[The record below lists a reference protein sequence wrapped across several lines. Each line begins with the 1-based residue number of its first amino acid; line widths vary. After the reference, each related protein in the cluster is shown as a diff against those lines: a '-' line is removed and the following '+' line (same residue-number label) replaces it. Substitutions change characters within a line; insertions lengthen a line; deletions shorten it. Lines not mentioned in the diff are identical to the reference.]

1 MATNSTN
8 TSRISASLAQL
19 IKDAERSAQV
29 IKLAIAD
36 NLVTE
41 KQGQEQLLAQQRTF
55 QEQRLVLAQRQAEQ
69 LRAILA
75 TAGFSNLQE

>member
-55 QEQRLVLAQRQAEQ
+55 QEQHLVLAQRQAEQ